1 LSCFLSV
8 AMAMN
13 DMHEISVRNTFIDF
27 VPESVVASR
36 RRCKSESDVMRFG
49 LCAPDCAELRDLDD
63 VATSDCCT
71 SPRSVASSS
80 WTSDEDVE
88 PLDSWTWTPQG
99 ESWEEEDDTPGNLL
113 ELNLA
118 AMLERPATEVD
129 AWVRSG
135 VTTVILRNIPNK
147 YSLQQL
153 LQEVVDRSCA
163 TSLDFAYLPLDTSS
177 RANKGYAFLNFSDSQ
192 SAVAFREKF
201 DGQSLR
207 LFRSC
212 KVARAEPASLQGRAA
227 NMERIA
233 TNLDRFVAMGA
244 VWFA

>member
-1 LSCFLSV
+1 
-8 AMAMN
+8 MN
-13 DMHEISVRNTFIDF
+13 DMHAISVRNTFIDF
-27 VPESVVASR
+27 VPEAAVSSR
-36 RRCKSESDVMRFG
+36 RRCKSESDVLRFG
-49 LCAPDCAELRDLDD
+49 LCAPDCAQLGDLDD

-71 SPRSVASSS
+71 SPRSIASSS
-80 WTSDEDVE
+80 WTSDEDSE
-88 PLDSWTWTPQG
+88 PLEAWTWAPHG
-99 ESWEEEDDTPGNLL
+99 ESWEEEDYAAANVV

-118 AMLERPATEVD
+118 GMLQCPEAEVD
-129 AWVRSG
+129 AWVRTG

-163 TSLDFAYLPLDTSS
+163 QSLDFAYLPKDTSS
-177 RANKGYAFLNFSDSQ
+177 QANKGYSFLNFSNAQ
-192 SAVAFREKF
+192 SAVAFRKAF
-201 DGQSLR
+201 DGKSLR

-212 KVARAEPASLQGRAA
+212 KVARAEPASLQGRTA

-233 TNLDRFVAMGA
+233 TNMDRFVAMGA